1 MWNKFLLSASVVVLG
16 LGFAAPGNAQR
27 MSETDAAKVAKVSAA
42 SPRRASVGGVGLAY
56 SSRAPRPRRYV
67 VTGALV
73 GAGLGAI
80 IGGISALTHP
90 CNDSYCLK
98 DESMP
103 IAVAI
108 PGAAVGA
115 LAGWVVYRIAKS
127 RYNYARS

>member
-1 MWNKFLLSASVVVLG
+1 MWRKIQHGVSVAVVGMCLAAPAAAQRRADARMAFVATPSVHRVSVVY
-16 LGFAAPGNAQR
+16 
-27 MSETDAAKVAKVSAA
+27 D
-42 SPRRASVGGVGLAY
+42 
-56 SSRAPRPRRYV
+56 SRGPRPRRYV
-67 VTGALV
+67 ITGALV

-108 PGAAVGA
+108 PGAAIGA